1 MFAPKQTMAGCQ
13 EFDSIPLEETEI
25 LGAKLNKNV
34 EDLNRT
40 EAEIE
45 MAEVSWL

>member
-1 MFAPKQTMAGCQ
+1 MAGCQ